1 MPRDRP
7 RGAKDEGKMM
17 KYHNPARSVRSAA
30 LYKTACELIPAGV
43 NSTARAP
50 WSGWDPYPL
59 FVERGEGAH
68 LYDVDGNEYIDYL
81 LGLGPMILG
90 HRPPKVTA
98 AVVEQIQNRGTVFAL
113 PTAQEALLAQ
123 KIIAAVPSIEQVRL
137 CNTGTEAVIYSLRLA
152 RAFTGREKIIRF
164 EGMYHGFS
172 DAVYWSKHP
181 RLEEAGPDHRPVAVP
196 QGPGLSRAAGEQLI
210 ILPWNDIEAL
220 RAAVAR
226 DGDTIAAILTEPVM
240 CNTGCILPEPG
251 YLQAMSEL
259 ADSRGIVLIFDEVIT
274 GFRLGY
280 GGAQG
285 IFGIKP
291 DLTVFAKGLGGGF
304 PVAALG
310 GRSDIMK
317 LVADGTVS
325 MAGTYSANG
334 IAVAAA
340 NAALDE
346 LGTPGKYQA
355 LFARCTRF
363 YDGLS
368 AIFRRHGLPAYVVG
382 LGPVLQVWFA
392 EKPIRNYRDAARYA
406 NHDLFRLWWEGMLER
421 DVLFHPGAFEN
432 LFVSFAHSEQ
442 DIDRTLAAA
451 DQVAGLLRAHV

>member
-1 MPRDRP
+1 MRY
-7 RGAKDEGKMM
+7 KK
-17 KYHNPARSVRSAA
+17 PARSVRSAA
-30 LYKTACELIPAGV
+30 LYQAACDLIPGGV

-98 AVVEQIQNRGTVFAL
+98 AVIEQIQNRGTVFAL

-123 KIIAAVPSIEQVRL
+123 KIIAAVPSVEQVRL

-181 RLEEAGPDHRPVAVP
+181 RLDEAGPDHRPIAVA
-196 QGPGLSRAAGEQLI
+196 QGPGLSRAAGEHLI

-220 RAAVAR
+220 RAAIDR
-226 DGDTIAAILTEPVM
+226 DGDAIAAILTEPVM

-251 YLQAMSEL
+251 YLEAMREL

-291 DLTVFAKGLGGGF
+291 EITVFAKGLGGGF

-310 GRSDIMK
+310 GRRDIMK

-346 LGTPGKYQA
+346 LAAPGKYEA
-355 LFARCTRF
+355 LFARCARF

-392 EKPIRNYRDAARYA
+392 GKPIRNYRDAARYA
-406 NHDLFRLWWEGMLER
+406 NHELFRIWWEGMLER

-451 DQVAGLLRAHV
+451 DQVAGLLKAHV

>member
-1 MPRDRP
+1 
-7 RGAKDEGKMM
+7 M
-17 KYHNPARSVRSAA
+17 KYQKPSRSTRSAE
-30 LYKTACELIPAGV
+30 LYERACGPIPAGV
-43 NSTARAP
+43 NSTARAK

-59 FVERGEGAH
+59 FVERGDGAY
-68 LYDVDGNEYIDYL
+68 LYDVDGNAYIDYL

-113 PTAQEALLAQ
+113 PTAQEAVLAE
-123 KIIAAVPSIEQVRL
+123 KIIAAVPSVEQVRL

-152 RAFTGREKIIRF
+152 KAFTRREKVIRF

-181 RLEEAGPDHRPVAVP
+181 DLNEAGPDSRPIAIP
-196 QGPGLSRAAGEQLI
+196 QGPGLSKAAGEQLI
-210 ILPWNDIEAL
+210 ILPWNDIDAL

-226 DGDTIAAILTEPVM
+226 DGDSIAAILTEPVM

-251 YLQAMSEL
+251 YLEAMREI
-259 ADSRGIVLIFDEVIT
+259 ADSRGILLIYDEVIT
-274 GFRLGY
+274 GFRLGFS
-280 GGAQG
+280 GAQG
-285 IFGIKP
+285 IYGIRP
-291 DLTVFAKGLGGGF
+291 DITVFAKGLGGGF

-310 GRSDIMK
+310 GRRDIMK

-325 MAGTYSANG
+325 MAGSYSANG

-346 LGTPGKYQA
+346 LGAPGKYQA

-363 YDGLS
+363 YDGL
-368 AIFRRHGLPAYVVG
+368 AEIFRRHGLPAYVVG

-392 EKPIRNYRDAARYA
+392 DKPIRNYRDAARYA
-406 NHDLFRLWWEGMLER
+406 SHDLFRIWWEGMLER

-432 LFVSFAHSEQ
+432 LFVSFAHSDQ
-442 DIDRTLAAA
+442 DIDRTLTAA

>member
-1 MPRDRP
+1 
-7 RGAKDEGKMM
+7 M
-17 KYHNPARSVRSAA
+17 KYQNPARSVRSAA

-59 FVERGEGAH
+59 FVDRGEGAH

-113 PTAQEALLAQ
+113 PTAQEALLAR
-123 KIIAAVPSIEQVRL
+123 KIIAAVPSVEQVRL
-137 CNTGTEAVIYSLRLA
+137 CNTGTEAIIYSLRLA

-181 RLEEAGPDHRPVAVP
+181 RLDEAGPDHRPIAVP

-210 ILPWNDIEAL
+210 ILQWNDIEAL

-226 DGDTIAAILTEPVM
+226 DGDAIAAILTEPVM

-251 YLQAMSEL
+251 YLRVMREL
-259 ADSRGIVLIFDEVIT
+259 AESRGIVLIFDEVIT
-274 GFRLGY
+274 GFRLGF

-310 GRSDIMK
+310 GRNEIMK

-346 LGTPGKYQA
+346 LGAPGKYEA

-368 AIFRRHGLPAYVVG
+368 AIFRRHGLAAYVVG

-406 NHDLFRLWWEGMLER
+406 NHELFRVWWEGMLER

-451 DQVAGLLRAHV
+451 DQVAGRLRTHV

>member
-1 MPRDRP
+1 
-7 RGAKDEGKMM
+7 M
-17 KYHNPARSVRSAA
+17 KYHNPARSARSAE
-30 LYKTACELIPAGV
+30 LFDRACATIPAGV
-43 NSTARAP
+43 NSTARAS

-59 FVERGEGAH
+59 FVDRGEGAY
-68 LYDVDGNEYIDYL
+68 LFDVDGNRYIDYL

-123 KIIAAVPSIEQVRL
+123 KIISAVPSIDQVRL
-137 CNTGTEAVIYSLRLA
+137 CNTGTEAVIYAIRLA
-152 RAFTGREKIIRF
+152 RAFTGRAKVIRF

-172 DAVYWSKHP
+172 DGVYWSKHP
-181 RLEEAGPDHRPVAVP
+181 QIDEAGPDQRPIAVA
-196 QGPGLSRAAGEQLI
+196 QGPGLSKAAGEELI
-210 ILPWNDIEAL
+210 ILPWNDVEAL
-220 RAAVAR
+220 RSAVAR
-226 DGDTIAAILTEPVM
+226 EGGSVAAILTEPVM

-251 YLQAMSEL
+251 YLEAMREI
-259 ADSRGIVLIFDEVIT
+259 ADSRGIVLIYDEVIT
-274 GFRLGY
+274 GFRLGLA
-280 GGAQG
+280 GAQG
-285 IFGIKP
+285 VFGIRP
-291 DLTVFAKGLGGGF
+291 DISVFAKGLGGGF

-310 GRSDIMK
+310 GRRDIMK

-346 LGTPGKYQA
+346 LIKPGKFEA
-355 LFARCTRF
+355 LFARCTRLH
-363 YDGLS
+363 DGLS
-368 AIFRRHGLPAYVVG
+368 EIFVRLGLPAYVVG

-392 EKPIRNYRDAARYA
+392 ERPIRNYRDAARYA
-406 NHDLFRLWWEGMLER
+406 NHDIFRCWWEGMLER

-442 DIDRTLAAA
+442 DIDYTLAAA

>member
-1 MPRDRP
+1 MR
-7 RGAKDEGKMM
+7 
-17 KYHNPARSVRSAA
+17 YQNPARSARSAE
-30 LYKTACELIPAGV
+30 LYKNACGPIPAGI
-43 NSTARAP
+43 NSTARAT

-59 FVERGEGAH
+59 FVDRGEGAY
-68 LYDVDGNEYIDYL
+68 LYDVDGNAYIDYL

-90 HRPPKVTA
+90 HRPRKVTA

-123 KIIAAVPSIEQVRL
+123 KIIAAVPSVEQVRL
-137 CNTGTEAVIYSLRLA
+137 CNTGTEAIIYALRLA
-152 RAFTGREKIIRF
+152 RAFTGREKVIRF

-172 DAVYWSKHP
+172 DGVYWSKHP
-181 RLEEAGPDHRPVAVP
+181 LLEEAGPDQRPVPVP
-196 QGPGLSRAAGEQLI
+196 QGPGLTKAAGDQLI
-210 ILPWNDIEAL
+210 ILPWNDVEAL

-226 DGDTIAAILTEPVM
+226 EGDAIAAILTEPVM

-251 YLQAMSEL
+251 YLKAMREI
-259 ADSRGIVLIFDEVIT
+259 ADSRGIVLIYDEVIT
-274 GFRLGY
+274 GFRLSY

-285 IFGIKP
+285 IYGIKP
-291 DLTVFAKGLGGGF
+291 DISVFAKGLGGGF

-310 GRSDIMK
+310 GRRDIMK

-346 LGTPGKYQA
+346 LAEPGKYQA
-355 LFARCTRF
+355 LFARCGRF
-363 YDGLS
+363 YAGLG
-368 AIFRRHGLPAYVVG
+368 AIFARHGLPAYVVG

-392 EKPIRNYRDAARYA
+392 ERAIRNYRDAARYA
-406 NHDLFRLWWEGMLER
+406 DHEIFRRWWEGMLER

-432 LFVSFAHSEQ
+432 LFVSFAHSDA
-442 DIDRTLAAA
+442 DIDRTLVAA

>member
-1 MPRDRP
+1 
-7 RGAKDEGKMM
+7 M
-17 KYHNPARSVRSAA
+17 KYQNGDRSAHSA
-30 LYKTACELIPAGV
+30 KLFARACEAIPAGV
-43 NSTARAP
+43 NSTARAK

-59 FVERGEGAH
+59 FVDRGEGAY
-68 LYDVDGNEYIDYL
+68 LYDVDGNRYIDYL

-113 PTAQEALLAQ
+113 PTAAEALLAE
-123 KIIAAVPSIEQVRL
+123 KVIAAVPSIEQLRL
-137 CNTGTEAVIYSLRLA
+137 CNTGTEAVIYALRLA
-152 RAFTGREKIIRF
+152 RAFTRRDKVIRF

-181 RLEEAGPDHRPVAVP
+181 QLDEAGPDHRPIAVP
-196 QGPGLSRAAGEQLI
+196 QGPGLSRAVGEQLI
-210 ILPWNDIEAL
+210 ILPWNDIDAL
-220 RAAVAR
+220 REAVAR
-226 DGDTIAAILTEPVM
+226 EGDSIAAILTEPVM

-251 YLQAMSEL
+251 YLAAMREI
-259 ADSRGIVLIFDEVIT
+259 ADSHGIVLIYDEVIT

-310 GRSDIMK
+310 GRRDIMK
-317 LVADGTVS
+317 LVADGIVS

-340 NAALDE
+340 TVALDE
-346 LGTPGKYQA
+346 LGEPGKYEA

-368 AIFRRHGLPAYVVG
+368 AIFSRHGLPAFVVG
-382 LGPVLQVWFA
+382 LGPVLQVWFT
-392 EKPIRNYRDAARYA
+392 EKPIRNYRDAARFA
-406 NHDLFRLWWEGMLER
+406 RHDVFRVWWEGMLER

-432 LFVSFAHSEQ
+432 LFVSFAHSDA
-442 DIDRTLAAA
+442 DIDRTLVAA
-451 DQVAGLLRAHV
+451 DEVAGLLRSHV

>member
-1 MPRDRP
+1 
-7 RGAKDEGKMM
+7 M
-17 KYHNPARSVRSAA
+17 KYQTPARSARSAA
-30 LYKTACELIPAGV
+30 LFERACGPIPAGV
-43 NSTARAP
+43 NSTARAT

-59 FVERGEGAH
+59 FVDHGTGAY
-68 LYDVDGNEYIDYL
+68 LYDVDGNAYIDYL

-98 AVVEQIQNRGTVFAL
+98 AVIEQIQNRGTIFAL
-113 PTAQEALLAQ
+113 PTAQEAQLAQ
-123 KIIAAVPSIEQVRL
+123 KIITAVPSVEQVRL
-137 CNTGTEAVIYSLRLA
+137 CNTGTEAVIYSIRLA
-152 RAFTGREKIIRF
+152 RAFTGREKIVRF

-172 DAVYWSKHP
+172 DGVYWSKHP
-181 RLEEAGPDHRPVAVP
+181 SLDEAGPDNRPIAVP
-196 QGPGLSRAAGEQLI
+196 QGPGLTKAAGEQLI

-220 RAAVAR
+220 RAAVLR
-226 DGDTIAAILTEPVM
+226 EGDKIAAILTEPMM

-251 YLQAMSEL
+251 YLQAMREI
-259 ADSRGIVLIFDEVIT
+259 ADSHDIVLIFDEVIT
-274 GFRLGY
+274 GFRLSL

-285 IFGIKP
+285 IYKIKP
-291 DLTVFAKGLGGGF
+291 DISVFAKGLGGGY

-310 GRSDIMK
+310 GRRDIMK

-340 NAALDE
+340 NAAIDE
-346 LGTPGKYQA
+346 LSVPGKYEA
-355 LFARCTRF
+355 LSARCARF
-363 YDGLS
+363 YAGL
-368 AIFRRHGLPAYVVG
+368 ADILTRHGLPAYVVG

-392 EKPIRNYRDAARYA
+392 ERPIRNYRDAARYA
-406 NHDLFRLWWEGMLER
+406 NHELFRRWWEGMLER

-432 LFVSFAHSEQ
+432 LFVSFAHSDQ

>member
-1 MPRDRP
+1 LKEG
-7 RGAKDEGKMM
+7 RGHALKDGDNMM
-17 KYHNPARSVRSAA
+17 KYQNPARFARSAE
-30 LYKTACELIPAGV
+30 LYQKACGPIPAGV
-43 NSTARAP
+43 NSTARAT

-59 FVERGEGAH
+59 FVDRGEGAY
-68 LYDVDGNEYIDYL
+68 LYDVDGNTYIDYL

-113 PTAQEALLAQ
+113 PTAQEARLAQ
-123 KIIAAVPSIEQVRL
+123 KIIAAVPSVEQVRL
-137 CNTGTEAVIYSLRLA
+137 CNTGTEAVIYAIRLA
-152 RAFTGREKIIRF
+152 RAFTGREKVIRF

-172 DAVYWSKHP
+172 DGVYWSKHP
-181 RLEEAGPDHRPVAVP
+181 LLDEAGPDQHPIAVA
-196 QGPGLSRAAGEQLI
+196 QGPGLSKAAGAQLI
-210 ILPWNDIEAL
+210 ILPWNDADAL

-226 DGDTIAAILTEPVM
+226 EGDAIAAILTEPVM

-251 YLQAMSEL
+251 YLEAMREI
-259 ADSRGIVLIFDEVIT
+259 ADSRGIVLIYDEVIT

-285 IFGIKP
+285 IYGIKP
-291 DLTVFAKGLGGGF
+291 DISVFAKGLGGGF

-310 GRSDIMK
+310 GRRDIMK

-346 LGTPGKYQA
+346 LGEPGKYEA
-355 LFARCTRF
+355 LFARCSRF
-363 YDGLS
+363 YAGLS
-368 AIFRRHGLPAYVVG
+368 AIFARHGLPAYVVG

-406 NHDLFRLWWEGMLER
+406 DHEIFRRWWEAMLER
-421 DVLFHPGAFEN
+421 NVLFHPGAFEN
-432 LFVSFAHSEQ
+432 LFVSFAHSDA

-451 DQVAGLLRAHV
+451 DQAAGLLRAHV